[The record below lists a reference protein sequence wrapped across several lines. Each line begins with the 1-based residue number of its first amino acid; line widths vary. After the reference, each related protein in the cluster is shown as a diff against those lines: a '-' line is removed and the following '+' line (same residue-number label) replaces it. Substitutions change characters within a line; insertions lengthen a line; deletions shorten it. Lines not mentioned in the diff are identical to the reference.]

1 MKNEHTQPLLTL
13 KEISIRFKETSV
25 LENVNME
32 LTKGT
37 ILSVLGKSGSGK
49 TTLLKILAGLQNGY
63 SGSVHL
69 SGKPIDQLS
78 PRKRG
83 IVYLYQEPLL
93 FPHLTVWDNIA
104 FGLRIRKFDENHI
117 KQETKKMVSELQ
129 LGGHQQKLPKQLSGG
144 QKQRVAF
151 GRALI
156 IRPKVML
163 LDEPFGSLD
172 PDTRSDMQALFK
184 RISGQYS
191 ITALFVT
198 HDVKE
203 ALIVGDEF
211 GIIEQG
217 VLNRFPSRKEFITDK
232 RSGITNELAFWNQLA
247 ADEDSQIKDKMDVI
261 KP

>member
-1 MKNEHTQPLLTL
+1 MKNQQPTPLLKL
-13 KEISIRFKETSV
+13 KDISIRFDGTPI
-25 LENVNME
+25 LENVN
-32 LTKGT
+32 LDLKKGIT
-37 ILSVLGKSGSGK
+37 LSVLGKSGSGK

-63 SGSVHL
+63 SGSVEL
-69 SGKPIDQLS
+69 SGEPIDQLG
-78 PRKRG
+78 PQKRG

-93 FPHLTVWDNIA
+93 FPHLSVAENIG
-104 FGLRIRKFDENHI
+104 FGLRIRKKDSGFI
-117 KQETKKMVSELQ
+117 KQETEKMVSNLQ
-129 LGGHQQKLPKQLSGG
+129 LNGHEHKLPNQLSGG

-156 IRPKVML
+156 IRPRVLL

-172 PDTRSDMQALFK
+172 PDTRSDMQSLFSQIGK
-184 RISGQYS
+184 QYK

-217 VLNRFPSRKEFITDK
+217 KLNRFSSQKEFMDDT
-232 RSGITNELAFWNQLA
+232 RSGIENELTFWNRLSGDQ
-247 ADEDSQIKDKMDVI
+247 
-261 KP
+261 